1 MKRIILIIAAIVVF
15 AGCRQ
20 EPVDVTANSLLVIA
34 PYKHAG
40 TWVFDEP
47 GRRLKQEPFV
57 SGIPQMMD
65 KLVVGI
71 PNADQGFRLIFSAQE
86 FPGHTHKLEW
96 KRSDTSGNWYYCPQF
111 DAEGWL
117 CPALFK
123 FFKEAPKEIYV
134 KAEAK

>member
-1 MKRIILIIAAIVVF
+1 MERIALTLTAIAAL

-20 EPVDVTANSLLVIA
+20 EPVAASANSLFVLA

-40 TWVFDEP
+40 TWVFDDP
-47 GRRLKQEPFV
+47 SRGLTQEPFV
-57 SGIPQMMD
+57 AGIPQMID
-65 KLVVGI
+65 RLVVGI
-71 PNADQGFRLIFSAQE
+71 PNAEQGFRLIFSTQA

-96 KRSDTSGNWYYCPQF
+96 RRTDSSGNWYYCPQF

-123 FFKEAPKEIYV
+123 FFTEAPKEIYL